1 MARLPCEIRERRF
14 KREHSGGVDVPLGG
28 GRIDGIPIEEVIESC
43 LLSGDMKYIN
53 ILPASQLLPPKTLVW
68 DVTNKKSGELLGR
81 IKYYAKWR
89 QYCFFPSVSTVF
101 SMGCLNEITGFI
113 MAHKNDRREESVR
126 ERKGNEA

>member
-1 MARLPCEIRERRF
+1 MTKCKHQSIT
-14 KREHSGGVDVPLGG
+14 
-28 GRIDGIPIEEVIESC
+28 GRGCLHPSSPTGDCWVEVIESC

-126 ERKGNEA
+126 R

>member
-53 ILPASQLLPPKTLVW
+53 ILPANQLLPPKTMVW

-81 IKYYAKWR
+81 IKYYANWR
-89 QYCFFPSVSTVF
+89 QYCFFPATCTVF
-101 SMGCLNEITGFI
+101 SAGCLAEITGFI
-113 MAHKNDRREESVR
+113 EAHKKDRRGPHKDVVEER
-126 ERKGNEA
+126 